1 MWSPLQK
8 KTVGAII
15 TRSVIL
21 KNGCRNKSANEK
33 YIPSDVAIME
43 RGGLVSSGVPIRSGG
58 WGEDSLN
65 LEQRILLI
73 WVMD

>member
-8 KTVGAII
+8 KTVEAII
-15 TRSVIL
+15 TRPVTL
-21 KNGCRNKSANEK
+21 KNGCRNKLANEK

-43 RGGLVSSGVPIRSGG
+43 RGAFVSSGAPIRGGG

-65 LEQRILLI
+65 LGHRILLI